1 MAEQKKP
8 GKKKFAC
15 FSQEEKRELLRIF
28 ALFTEEIVLSLRHAI
43 HVRKQQ
49 SQIAR
54 TEKRIHPG
62 CTENKL

>member
-8 GKKKFAC
+8 GKKKF
-15 FSQEEKRELLRIF
+15 FSQEEKKRQLLRIF
-28 ALFTEEIVLSLRHAI
+28 ALFTEEIVLSLHHAI